1 MIKFGVIYAIFSAD
15 IDENL
20 DWDFPNF
27 GISVLNPLCA

>member
-1 MIKFGVIYAIFSAD
+1 MIKFEVIYAIFSTD

-20 DWDFPNF
+20 DRDFPNF